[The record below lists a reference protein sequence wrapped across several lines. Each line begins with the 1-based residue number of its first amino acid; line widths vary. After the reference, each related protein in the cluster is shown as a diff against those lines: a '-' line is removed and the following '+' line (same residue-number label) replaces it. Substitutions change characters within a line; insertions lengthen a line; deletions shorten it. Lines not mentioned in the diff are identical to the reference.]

1 MNAAALEDLAGEWR
15 EEADLLRRRG
25 APRQAD
31 ALESAAE
38 DLERRLP
45 EWRLEPLTVEEAA
58 RESGY
63 SRSQLYALL
72 SDGKL
77 PNAGEPGAP
86 RVRRCDLPRKPG
98 HEAPDLEE
106 LEAAQQAEDRGDDPD
121 GGSPVPRDADGN
133 PDLAGAVLRR
143 RGRT

>member
-1 MNAAALEDLAGEWR
+1 MDYSGVEALAREWR
-15 EEADLLRRRG
+15 EEATVLRRRG
-25 APRQAD
+25 APRQAE

-58 RESGY
+58 AESGY

-72 SDGKL
+72 SEDRL

-86 RVRRCDLPRKPG
+86 RIRRCDLPLKPG
-98 HEAPDLEE
+98 HDAIEPPTPAGPGPTPRT
-106 LEAAQQAEDRGDDPD
+106 EDGE
-121 GGSPVPRDADGN
+121 
-133 PDLAGAVLRR
+133 PDLAGAVLGRR
-143 RGRT
+143 RS

>member
-1 MNAAALEDLAGEWR
+1 MNAAALEDLAAEWR

-45 EWRLEPLTVEEAA
+45 EWRLEPLTVEEAV

-98 HEAPDLEE
+98 HEAPE
-106 LEAAQQAEDRGDDPD
+106 LEGADDAD
-121 GGSPVPRDADGN
+121 AGSKIPRDADGN